1 MTDEVPAAIRYKE
14 LTALAATA
22 AERLRRHENAR
33 AAQLEDTAADA
44 PRRVDEA
51 DAQLEQ
57 VRTDARKRWNAALE
71 ALWHER
77 WFQVDGGM
85 PEPDPQAP
93 PQSAEQSRQEMQQ
106 ALLQLHE
113 ATARQKRRWIR
124 GGT

>member
-14 LTALAATA
+14 LTALATTA

-33 AAQLEDTAADA
+33 AAELEDTAVDA
-44 PRRVDEA
+44 PRRADEA

-57 VRTDARKRWNAALE
+57 VRNEARKRWNAALE

-93 PQSAEQSRQEMQQ
+93 PQPAEQSRQEMQQ

-124 GGT
+124 GRT

>member
-1 MTDEVPAAIRYKE
+1 MNGEVPAAIRYKE

-33 AAQLEDTAADA
+33 AAELEEAAADA
-44 PRRVDEA
+44 SRRIEEA

-57 VRTDARKRWNAALE
+57 VRADARKRWNAALE

-85 PEPDPQAP
+85 PEPDPHAP
-93 PQSAEQSRQEMQQ
+93 PQSAEESRRAVQE
-106 ALLQLHE
+106 ALLELHE
-113 ATARQKRRWIR
+113 ATAKQKRRWKR
-124 GGT
+124 GKT

>member
-1 MTDEVPAAIRYKE
+1 MRNE
-14 LTALAATA
+14 
-22 AERLRRHENAR
+22 
-33 AAQLEDTAADA
+33 
-44 PRRVDEA
+44 
-51 DAQLEQ
+51 
-57 VRTDARKRWNAALE
+57 ARKRWNAALE

-93 PQSAEQSRQEMQQ
+93 PQPAEQSRQEMQQ

-124 GGT
+124 GRT